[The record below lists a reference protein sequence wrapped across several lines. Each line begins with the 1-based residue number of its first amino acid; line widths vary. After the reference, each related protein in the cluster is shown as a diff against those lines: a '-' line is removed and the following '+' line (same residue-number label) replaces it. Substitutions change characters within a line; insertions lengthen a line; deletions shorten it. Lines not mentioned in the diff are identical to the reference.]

1 MNSPSLST
9 LKRGNNSFDNLVN
22 DKQNWLQN
30 YPAFSHFQNSIDET
44 PFLFP
49 RFHLISLMYRTVRAA
64 TRTCNSIAA
73 LPTVNRR
80 GFALVLVFVRRF
92 LIFRNDISVRKRL
105 TIGLSGFAVVATGC
119 FFGGRAIYRNRKAK
133 KIARAAA
140 KKEEPIVT
148 EPVMPVIPPT
158 PEPSHPEAAVAAV
171 EAEAAPEKVEEAAP
185 VEKEEAAPA
194 EEKEEPAEKK
204 EEAPASVEEEEYH
217 PWWEG
222 VKEISVFLPA
232 DEIEKLDAKF
242 PATRQY
248 KSGLTH

>member
-1 MNSPSLST
+1 M
-9 LKRGNNSFDNLVN
+9 
-22 DKQNWLQN
+22 
-30 YPAFSHFQNSIDET
+30 
-44 PFLFP
+44 
-49 RFHLISLMYRTVRAA
+49 
-64 TRTCNSIAA
+64 
-73 LPTVNRR
+73 
-80 GFALVLVFVRRF
+80 LVFVRRF

-119 FFGGRAIYRNRKAK
+119 FFGGRTIYRNRKAK

-171 EAEAAPEKVEEAAP
+171 EAEAAPEKVEEAAPEKVEEAAP

>member
-1 MNSPSLST
+1 M
-9 LKRGNNSFDNLVN
+9 
-22 DKQNWLQN
+22 
-30 YPAFSHFQNSIDET
+30 
-44 PFLFP
+44 
-49 RFHLISLMYRTVRAA
+49 
-64 TRTCNSIAA
+64 
-73 LPTVNRR
+73 
-80 GFALVLVFVRRF
+80 LVFVRRF

-171 EAEAAPEKVEEAAP
+171 EAEAAPEKVEVAAPEKVEEAAP
-185 VEKEEAAPA
+185 VEKEAAPV
-194 EEKEEPAEKK
+194 EKEEEPAEKK

>member
-1 MNSPSLST
+1 MNSSSLST
-9 LKRGNNSFDNLVN
+9 LKRSNNSFNNLVN

-30 YPAFSHFQNSIDET
+30 YPAFSHFQNSTDET

-171 EAEAAPEKVEEAAP
+171 ETEAAPEKV
-185 VEKEEAAPA
+185 EEAAPA

>member
-1 MNSPSLST
+1 M
-9 LKRGNNSFDNLVN
+9 
-22 DKQNWLQN
+22 
-30 YPAFSHFQNSIDET
+30 
-44 PFLFP
+44 
-49 RFHLISLMYRTVRAA
+49 
-64 TRTCNSIAA
+64 
-73 LPTVNRR
+73 
-80 GFALVLVFVRRF
+80 LVFVRRF

-185 VEKEEAAPA
+185 EKVEEAAPV
-194 EEKEEPAEKK
+194 EKEAAPVEKEEEPAEKK

-232 DEIEKLDAKF
+232 DEIEKLDALRLVSTS
-242 PATRQY
+242 PV
-248 KSGLTH
+248 

>member
-1 MNSPSLST
+1 M
-9 LKRGNNSFDNLVN
+9 
-22 DKQNWLQN
+22 
-30 YPAFSHFQNSIDET
+30 
-44 PFLFP
+44 
-49 RFHLISLMYRTVRAA
+49 
-64 TRTCNSIAA
+64 
-73 LPTVNRR
+73 
-80 GFALVLVFVRRF
+80 LVFVRRF

-185 VEKEEAAPA
+185 VEKEEAAPVEKEEAAPVEKEEAAPA

-204 EEAPASVEEEEYH
+204 EEAPASVEEEYH

>member
-1 MNSPSLST
+1 M
-9 LKRGNNSFDNLVN
+9 
-22 DKQNWLQN
+22 
-30 YPAFSHFQNSIDET
+30 
-44 PFLFP
+44 
-49 RFHLISLMYRTVRAA
+49 
-64 TRTCNSIAA
+64 
-73 LPTVNRR
+73 
-80 GFALVLVFVRRF
+80 LVFVRRF

-171 EAEAAPEKVEEAAP
+171 EAEAAPVED
-185 VEKEEAAPA
+185 KEEAAPA

>member
-1 MNSPSLST
+1 M
-9 LKRGNNSFDNLVN
+9 
-22 DKQNWLQN
+22 
-30 YPAFSHFQNSIDET
+30 
-44 PFLFP
+44 
-49 RFHLISLMYRTVRAA
+49 
-64 TRTCNSIAA
+64 
-73 LPTVNRR
+73 
-80 GFALVLVFVRRF
+80 LVFVRRF

-185 VEKEEAAPA
+185 M
-194 EEKEEPAEKK
+194 EKEEPAEKK

>member
-1 MNSPSLST
+1 M
-9 LKRGNNSFDNLVN
+9 
-22 DKQNWLQN
+22 
-30 YPAFSHFQNSIDET
+30 
-44 PFLFP
+44 
-49 RFHLISLMYRTVRAA
+49 
-64 TRTCNSIAA
+64 
-73 LPTVNRR
+73 
-80 GFALVLVFVRRF
+80 LVFVRRF

-119 FFGGRAIYRNRKAK
+119 FFGGRTIYRNRKAK

>member
-1 MNSPSLST
+1 
-9 LKRGNNSFDNLVN
+9 
-22 DKQNWLQN
+22 
-30 YPAFSHFQNSIDET
+30 
-44 PFLFP
+44 
-49 RFHLISLMYRTVRAA
+49 
-64 TRTCNSIAA
+64 
-73 LPTVNRR
+73 
-80 GFALVLVFVRRF
+80 
-92 LIFRNDISVRKRL
+92 
-105 TIGLSGFAVVATGC
+105 
-119 FFGGRAIYRNRKAK
+119 
-133 KIARAAA
+133 
-140 KKEEPIVT
+140 
-148 EPVMPVIPPT
+148 MPVIPPT

-171 EAEAAPEKVEEAAP
+171 EAEAAPVEDKEAASVEKEEAAS
-185 VEKEEAAPA
+185 VEEKEEAAPA

>member
-1 MNSPSLST
+1 M
-9 LKRGNNSFDNLVN
+9 
-22 DKQNWLQN
+22 
-30 YPAFSHFQNSIDET
+30 
-44 PFLFP
+44 
-49 RFHLISLMYRTVRAA
+49 
-64 TRTCNSIAA
+64 
-73 LPTVNRR
+73 
-80 GFALVLVFVRRF
+80 LVFVRRF

-171 EAEAAPEKVEEAAP
+171 ETEAAPEKVEEAAP
-185 VEKEEAAPA
+185 VEKEEAAPVEEKEAAPA

-248 KSGLTH
+248 KSGLTQ

>member
-1 MNSPSLST
+1 M
-9 LKRGNNSFDNLVN
+9 
-22 DKQNWLQN
+22 
-30 YPAFSHFQNSIDET
+30 
-44 PFLFP
+44 
-49 RFHLISLMYRTVRAA
+49 
-64 TRTCNSIAA
+64 
-73 LPTVNRR
+73 
-80 GFALVLVFVRRF
+80 LVFVRRF

-140 KKEEPIVT
+140 KKEEPIVP

-185 VEKEEAAPA
+185 VEDKEAAPVEKEEAAPA

-204 EEAPASVEEEEYH
+204 EEAPASVEDEEYH